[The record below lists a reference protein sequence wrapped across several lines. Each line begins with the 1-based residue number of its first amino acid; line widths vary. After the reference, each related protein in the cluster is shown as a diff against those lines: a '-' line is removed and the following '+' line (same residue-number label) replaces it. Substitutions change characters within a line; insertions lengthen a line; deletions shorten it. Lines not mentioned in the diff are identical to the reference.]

1 MIRLPAI
8 DRKSKWLAFTAGY
21 AIFCVLYVFTGRIYL
36 RDASLPPMWA
46 PDRFIPFIGWTVWI
60 YHTQF
65 IFLLLS
71 VRALKTRKS
80 ITFTL
85 YSMGLASAISFF
97 VFFFYPTTL
106 PRPLIET
113 KGLTGQAFQFL
124 YSIDAASNCFPS
136 LHVALACLAAAG
148 IAKERAGWGVFAIV
162 WAGLICLSTMTTK
175 QHYFADVIGGVCV
188 AVVCRALA
196 RNAFHSGE
204 PLASPG
210 D

>member
-8 DRKSKWLAFTAGY
+8 DRKRKWLAFTAGY
-21 AIFCVLYVFTGRIYL
+21 AVFCTLYVFTGRIHL
-36 RDASLPPMWA
+36 RTASLPPIWDV
-46 PDRFIPFIGWTVWI
+46 DRFIPFIGWTVWV

-71 VRALKTRKS
+71 VGALKTRSS
-80 ITFTL
+80 ISRTL
-85 YSMGLASAISFF
+85 WSMALASALSFCIF
-97 VFFFYPTTL
+97 LFYPTTL

-113 KGLTGQAFQFL
+113 EGLTAQAFQFL
-124 YSIDAASNCFPS
+124 YSIDSASNCFPS
-136 LHVALACLAAAG
+136 LHVALACLAALG
-148 IAKERAGWGVFAIV
+148 IMEERRRWGLLAIV

-188 AVVCRALA
+188 AVVCRLLA
-196 RNAFHSGE
+196 KSASQAGE
-204 PLASPG
+204 PLAETG